1 MMQNFSQSLQ
11 LPIGGYILNWMEE
24 DKIWE
29 KKKKS
34 SELLISP
41 VHKIDFLDS

>member
-29 KKKKS
+29 KKKEEQWTPHIS
-34 SELLISP
+34 SA
-41 VHKIDFLDS
+41 